1 MEERYQGRWDA
12 VVLADYCWS
21 IKRDSVD
28 THRRKSLKPKFM
40 PDT

>member
-12 VVLADYCWS
+12 VMLADYCWS

-28 THRRKSLKPKFM
+28 THRCKSLKPKFM